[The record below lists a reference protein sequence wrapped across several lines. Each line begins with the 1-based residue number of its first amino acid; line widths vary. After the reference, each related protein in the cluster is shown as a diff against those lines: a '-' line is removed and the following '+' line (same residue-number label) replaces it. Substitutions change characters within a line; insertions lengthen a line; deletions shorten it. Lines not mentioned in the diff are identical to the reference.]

1 MREFI
6 IRILIN
12 AIGVAVAAAVLD
24 GITVKDSV
32 TGLLTVGFILTLL
45 NTLLKPLLKLLSC
58 PFVLLTLGLF
68 VLVIN
73 AAILGLAAQFS
84 GDTLNV
90 DGFWWAVA
98 GGVVMAIV
106 NMVLEG
112 ALIQNA
118 KKKR

>member
-1 MREFI
+1 MREFL

-12 AIGVAVAAAVLD
+12 AIAVAVAAAILP

-32 TGLLTVGFILTLL
+32 TGLLTVGFILTAL
-45 NTLLKPLLKLLSC
+45 NALVKPVLKLLSC
-58 PFVLLTLGLF
+58 PFVILTLGLF

-73 AAILGLAAQFS
+73 ALVLALAAQFS

-98 GGVVMAIV
+98 GGIVMAVV

-112 ALIQNA
+112 IMLRKE
-118 KKKR
+118 KKD